1 MYLMQMGEIPMLNRA
16 DEISSARSIEETRT
30 VFRNLMLGND
40 FVLQGAVELLEKVQ
54 NGELRLD
61 RTIEISVTNTAE
73 KKRTL
78 KRLAP
83 NLATIKHLM
92 RLNQTDYRDRDRQAA
107 ARRPRS
113 TTPGSGS

>member
-1 MYLMQMGEIPMLNRA
+1 MR
-16 DEISSARSIEETRT
+16 
-30 VFRNLMLGND
+30 
-40 FVLQGAVELLEKVQ
+40 

-92 RLNQTDYRDRDRQAA
+92 RANQADYRIAIDK
-107 ARRPRS
+107 RRSKTEKHYAWKRLIIRRGKVVRLVEELNLRLGKLMPVMQQLHKIGERMV
-113 TTPGSGS
+113 TIKL